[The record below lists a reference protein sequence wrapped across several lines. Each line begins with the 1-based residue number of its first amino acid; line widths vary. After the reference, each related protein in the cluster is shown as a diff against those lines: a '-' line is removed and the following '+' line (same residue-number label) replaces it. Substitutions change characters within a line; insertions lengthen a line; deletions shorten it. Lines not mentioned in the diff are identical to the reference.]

1 MLLEHV
7 LLNKNMSV
15 LITDEKK
22 NMMVLLKVMWF
33 LTQVAVD
40 IKQK

>member
-7 LLNKNMSV
+7 LLSKNMSV

-22 NMMVLLKVMWF
+22 KMMVLLKVM
-33 LTQVAVD
+33 
-40 IKQK
+40 